1 MAGLV
6 PAISF
11 HVAMPCQIIEI
22 AGTSASQATPFFKR
36 LCPAMTASYTLN
48 SFSALPWAM
57 RSRSAAL
64 TGICSRKVRAAAIE
78 PYG

>member
-1 MAGLV
+1 MDHRVKPGGDMLSSVMAGLV

-36 LCPAMTASYTLN
+36 LCPAMTDDVTIT
-48 SFSALPWAM
+48 P
-57 RSRSAAL
+57 
-64 TGICSRKVRAAAIE
+64 
-78 PYG
+78 